1 MHIEALEL
9 HWIKMPMVGRFTT
22 SFGTTQEREILLVK
36 VSAGGAVGWGES
48 GADGVP
54 MYSYE
59 TARTGWHIIEDF
71 IAPVVLEEEWPEEGI
86 AAAYAERFSGWRW
99 HPMARCA
106 VEEALWVLEAER
118 RGVSVQSLYANG
130 RRTRSRI
137 PVGISLGI
145 QDDFE
150 VLAEQID
157 RGLEA
162 GYQRIKLKIEPGKDV
177 SVVEPVR
184 LRFGDIPL
192 MVDANCG
199 YRNDPHALESLQR
212 LDGFGLLMIEQPL
225 AHDDIDGHARIQ
237 AGLQTPICLDES
249 IHSPR
254 HAARALDVDA
264 CRLINIKASR
274 IGSRAA
280 AIAIHDLCA
289 ARGVPVWCGGMLES
303 GVGRLHNIAMASL
316 PNFTM
321 PGDLSA
327 SRRYWKADIIEPWV
341 DIDNEGC
348 VAVPNTPGLGHE
360 VIEGRVRSHLLRH
373 ARFTHD

>member
-1 MHIEALEL
+1 MHLDALEL
-9 HWIKMPMVGRFTT
+9 FWIKMPMVGQFTT

-36 VSAGGAVGWGES
+36 VSAGGATGWGES

-86 AAAYAERFSGWRW
+86 AKAYAERFSSWRW

-106 VEEALWVLEAER
+106 VEEALWALEAER
-118 RGVSVQSLYANG
+118 RGVSLQSLYADG
-130 RRTRSRI
+130 RPIRDRI

-150 VLAEQID
+150 VLADQIEQ
-157 RGLEA
+157 GLA
-162 GYQRIKLKIEPGKDV
+162 VGYQRIKLKIEPGKDV

-199 YRNDPHALESLQR
+199 YRNDPDALEHLKD
-212 LDGFGLLMIEQPL
+212 LDSFGLLMIEQPL

-237 AGLQTPICLDES
+237 AGVETPICLDES
-249 IHSPR
+249 IHSAR
-254 HAARALDVDA
+254 HAAHAIDIEA
-264 CRLINIKASR
+264 CRLVNIKASR
-274 IGSRAA
+274 IGGRAA
-280 AIAIHDLCA
+280 AIAIHDLCE
-289 ARGVPVWCGGMLES
+289 ARGIPVWCGGMLES
-303 GVGRLHNIAMASL
+303 GVGRLHNIALASL
-316 PNFTM
+316 PNFQM

-327 SRRYWKADIIEPWV
+327 SKRYWQDDIIDPWV
-341 DIDNEGC
+341 DVDAEGH
-348 VAVPNTPGLGHE
+348 VAVPDTVSLGHE
-360 VIEGRVRSHLLRH
+360 VLEERIRDRVVRYQKL
-373 ARFTHD
+373 TPG

>member
-1 MHIEALEL
+1 MRVESLEL
-9 HWIKMPMVGRFTT
+9 FWIKMPLVGQFTT

-36 VSAGGAVGWGES
+36 ASAGGASGWGES

-71 IAPVVLEEEWPEEGI
+71 VAPVVLEEEWPDEGF
-86 AAAYAERFSGWRW
+86 AVAYAERFSTWRW

-106 VEEALWVLEAER
+106 VEEALWVLEAQR
-118 RGVSVQSLYANG
+118 RGVSLQTLYAGG
-130 RRTRSRI
+130 RSIRDRI

-150 VLAEQID
+150 VLADQIAD
-157 RGLEA
+157 GLEQ
-162 GYQRIKLKIEPGKDV
+162 GYRRIKLKIEPGRDV
-177 SVVEPVR
+177 AVVEPVR
-184 LRFGDIPL
+184 ERFGDIPL

-199 YRNDPHALESLQR
+199 YRDDPDALASLKA
-212 LDGFGLLMIEQPL
+212 LDGFNLLMIEQPL
-225 AHDDIDGHARIQ
+225 AHDDIDANVPIQ
-237 AGLQTPICLDES
+237 AELETPICLDES
-249 IHSPR
+249 IHSAH
-254 HAARALDVDA
+254 HAAHAIDIEA

-274 IGSRAA
+274 IGGRAA

-289 ARGVPVWCGGMLES
+289 ARQIPVWCGGMLES

-316 PNFTM
+316 PNFQM

-327 SRRYWKADIIEPWV
+327 SKRYWQQDIIDPPVE
-341 DIDNEGC
+341 IDGEGY
-348 VAVPNTPGLGHE
+348 VTVPNTIGLGHE
-360 VIEGRVRSHLLRH
+360 VLEDRLRESLVRYEKFSL
-373 ARFTHD
+373 